1 MTKKDLKL
9 TILLIIILGIYAIC
23 GIFLDRM
30 GVEIKLRWLFWNEF
44 LAFLPLVLSVPAA
57 FFFYLRK
64 GWMILGV
71 IIGIGWLVFLPNACY
86 MITDLIHLDSSSLIS
101 WNGEYIPN
109 LKEWV
114 ALIYLAA
121 GIFLAVVAGLSSTK
135 IIAKSLGLKRGNF
148 WNLAYNFVISALVG
162 YGVYI
167 GRFLRFNTWDI
178 LEPLSLLK
186 ELYHDFDRFALM
198 FSVLIAGFYFIAYMI
213 YERVEETSK

>member
-9 TILLIIILGIYAIC
+9 TILLILILGIYAIC

-64 GWMILGV
+64 GWLVLGA
-71 IIGIGWLVFLPNACY
+71 IIAIGWLVFLPNACY

-121 GIFLAVVAGLSSTK
+121 GIFLAVVAGLASTK
-135 IIAKSLGLKRGNF
+135 IIAKSIGLKRGSL
-148 WNLAYNFVISALVG
+148 WNLAYNFIISALVG

-178 LEPLSLLK
+178 LEPLNLLK
-186 ELYHDFDRFALM
+186 ALYHDFDRFALM

>member
-9 TILLIIILGIYAIC
+9 TILLIIILGIYAVC

-64 GWMILGV
+64 GWMVLGG
-71 IIGIGWLVFLPNACY
+71 IIGITWLVFLPNACY

-135 IIAKSLGLKRGNF
+135 IIAKSLGLKRGSF
-148 WNLAYNFVISALVG
+148 WNLAYNFIISALVG